1 MAGAIS
7 GTFTRVG
14 RPQIVKLVLA
24 CEADSAD
31 HTFLST
37 TLNDLAEQ
45 AGFFPLEGLQLHSI
59 KCIPDAVTPPTGGS
73 SVTITDEFG
82 VDLLGGKGEGMIS
95 ATDKTWAL
103 FGPSGYYVSA
113 LITGDITLSISGNSV
128 NSAKLTIVIEFTGE

>member
-1 MAGAIS
+1 MAGAIT
-7 GTFTRVG
+7 GTFTSVG
-14 RPQIVKLVLA
+14 RPQMVKLVLE
-24 CEADSAD
+24 CEADAAD

-37 TLNDLAEQ
+37 TLNVLADQ

-59 KCIPDAVTPPTGGS
+59 KCIPDAITPPTDGS

-82 VDLLGGKGEGMIS
+82 VDLLGGKGEGLIS
-95 ATDKTWAL
+95 GTQKSWAL

-113 LITGDITLSISGNSV
+113 LITGDININISGNSV